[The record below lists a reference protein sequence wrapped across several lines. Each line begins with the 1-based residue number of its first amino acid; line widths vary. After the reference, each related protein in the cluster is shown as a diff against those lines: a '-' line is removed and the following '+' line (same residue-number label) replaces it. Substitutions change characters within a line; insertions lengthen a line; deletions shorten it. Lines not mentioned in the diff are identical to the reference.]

1 MILKIQ
7 NFRKEGRKDYRKEL
21 FFEEK
26 TCRRYDQS
34 QGTALTLESLGCNH
48 FLQIFLK
55 LTRPITA

>member
-26 TCRRYDQS
+26 HAEDTTNPKELR
-34 QGTALTLESLGCNH
+34 
-48 FLQIFLK
+48 
-55 LTRPITA
+55 